1 LPANAMQRG
10 NLLQDR
16 VVALPFFTLK
26 ALDRFV
32 NGRPFVL
39 GGLMM
44 VYGYLKARLLGDETC
59 GYGPGGALLI
69 GSCSTRGSKQRLL
82 SFLGT
87 ERVIDNHV
95 PER

>member
-1 LPANAMQRG
+1 MHG
-10 NLLQDR
+10 EIYYKTGGS
-16 VVALPFFTLK
+16 VPFFTLK

-32 NGRPFVL
+32 TGRPFVL

-44 VYGYLKARLLGDETC
+44 VYGYLKARLLGMKRVVTDQEAHF
-59 GYGPGGALLI
+59 YRKLLNQRI
-69 GSCSTRGSKQRLL
+69 KQRLL